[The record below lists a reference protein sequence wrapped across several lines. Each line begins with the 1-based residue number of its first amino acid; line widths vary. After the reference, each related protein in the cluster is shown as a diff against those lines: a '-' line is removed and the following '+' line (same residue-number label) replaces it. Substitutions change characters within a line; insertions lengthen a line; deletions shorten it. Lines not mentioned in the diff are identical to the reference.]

1 MRAKEKIYTF
11 HNICC
16 NMAKVITELEKTILL
31 SALILSKGDTKKLFK
46 EDDIVLKFPMRQRK
60 TVRRFIKK
68 LVKGGYLIEPSEKN
82 YRLSDEGL
90 RIASRLLYEGG
101 TFV

>member
-1 MRAKEKIYTF
+1 MT
-11 HNICC
+11 
-16 NMAKVITELEKTILL
+16 KVITELEKTILL
-31 SALILSKGDTKKLFK
+31 SALILSRGDIKKLFK

-68 LVKGGYLIEPSEKN
+68 LVKDGYLIESSNKN
-82 YRLSDEGL
+82 YRLSEEGL
-90 RIASRLLYEGG
+90 KIASRLLYEGG